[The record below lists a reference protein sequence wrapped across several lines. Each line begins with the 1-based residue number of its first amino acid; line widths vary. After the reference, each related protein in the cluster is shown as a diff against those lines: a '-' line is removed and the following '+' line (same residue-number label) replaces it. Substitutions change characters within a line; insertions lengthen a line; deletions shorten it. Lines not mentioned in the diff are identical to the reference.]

1 MDGLTFY
8 LVDVFAEE
16 KYAGNQLAVVAGAG
30 LLSSERMQKIA
41 NEMHFSETTFI
52 LSDQQR
58 NGGFDVR
65 IFTPS
70 AEVPFAGHPTLGTA
84 YVIRRFLVKKPI
96 SCVLLNLKVGQIP
109 VSFEKTGARQETVW
123 MEQVRPTFGKT
134 FSVQQFAQVLQL
146 GAEDFDSRFPI
157 QEVSTGLP
165 FIIVP
170 LKTLAAV
177 KRARVNMDSLLE
189 LAKIVK
195 AGILVFCPETYEKGN
210 DLNVRVFVDL
220 FGITEDPATGSG
232 NGCLAGYLS
241 RYRYFGTDEV
251 NARVEQGYEI
261 NRRSLLLLK
270 AEGAAGNIRVHVGGK
285 VALVATGKL
294 A

>member
-1 MDGLTFY
+1 MSRLPFY
-8 LVDVFAEE
+8 LVDVFAEQ
-16 KYAGNQLAVVAGAG
+16 KYAGNQLAVVNGGAA
-30 LLSSERMQKIA
+30 LSTEQMQEIA
-41 NEMHFSETTFI
+41 NEMHFSETAFI
-52 LSDQQR
+52 LSRRQR
-58 NGGFDVR
+58 NGGFAVR

-84 YVIRRFLVKKPI
+84 YVIRRFLIKKPV
-96 SCVLLNLKVGQIP
+96 SRVLLNLKVGQIP

-123 MEQVRPTFGKT
+123 MEQVPPAFGKT
-134 FSVQQFAQVLQL
+134 FSVTQLVQVLRL
-146 GAEDFDSRFPI
+146 GMDDFDSRFPI

-189 LAKIVK
+189 LAKEAK
-195 AGILVFCPETYEKGN
+195 AGILVFCPETYEKDN

-220 FGITEDPATGSG
+220 FGIAEDPATGSG

-251 NARVEQGYEI
+251 NARVEQGYEVR
-261 NRRSLLLLK
+261 RRSLLLLK
-270 AEGAAGNIRVHVGGK
+270 AEDKGGSIRVNVGGR
-285 VALVATGKL
+285 VILVAAGKL